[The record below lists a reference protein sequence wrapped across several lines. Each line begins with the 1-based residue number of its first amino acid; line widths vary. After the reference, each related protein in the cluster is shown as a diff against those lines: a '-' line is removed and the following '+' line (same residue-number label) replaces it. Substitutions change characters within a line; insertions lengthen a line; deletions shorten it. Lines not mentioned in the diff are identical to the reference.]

1 MNKKKEVSKRKI
13 EGVGPGCP
21 RCQALEANVKEAVKE
36 LGIDA
41 EVEKVTDVAKIT
53 AYGIMSTPGVVVDGK
68 VKGFGKLFS
77 VEEIKEML
85 G

>member
-1 MNKKKEVSKRKI
+1 MKI
-13 EGVGPGCP
+13 EVLGPGCP

-53 AYGIMSTPGVVVDGK
+53 AYGIMSTPGIAVDGK

>member
-1 MNKKKEVSKRKI
+1 MKI
-13 EGVGPGCP
+13 EVLGPGCP

-41 EVEKVTDVAKIT
+41 EVEKVTDVTKIT
-53 AYGIMSTPGVVVDGK
+53 AYGIMSTPGIAVDGK

-85 G
+85 A

>member
-1 MNKKKEVSKRKI
+1 MKI
-13 EGVGPGCP
+13 EVLGPGCP

-53 AYGIMSTPGVVVDGK
+53 AYGIMSTPGIAVDGK

-85 G
+85 A